1 MKAKSASTYKM
12 LKGLKWFFLY
22 AFLILVLVVSLY
34 PIIFSW
40 FASFKTK
47 QELMTRPNPLSFP
60 ATFTLQNFADAW
72 VVGRMGRYMFNSVCV
87 TVPTVV
93 GVLFLASMA
102 GFGFGKLKF
111 PGRDKIFFVILI
123 GMMIPGQALIISL
136 YYAVVDLN
144 LINNYFGV
152 ILPTLGTAMPFA
164 CFMMRSFYRDLP
176 SELMDS
182 ARIDGCNL
190 FRAFISVFVPL
201 TIPALSA
208 LMIFEF
214 MWVWNDLQLP
224 LLIFFNDNVR
234 TLPLGLKYFSGE
246 FSSNQ
251 ALIAAGV
258 TICTFPIILLYVI
271 FQRSFIRGITAGA
284 VKG

>member
-1 MKAKSASTYKM
+1 MKNDSGYRIRN
-12 LKGLKWFFLY
+12 GLKWFFLY
-22 AFLILVLVVSLY
+22 AFLIFMLIFSIY
-34 PIIFSW
+34 PILFSW
-40 FASFKTK
+40 FAAFKTK
-47 QELMTRPNPLSFP
+47 QELMTSPNPLSFP
-60 ATFTLQNFADAW
+60 ASFTLKNFADAW
-72 VVGRMGRYMFNSVCV
+72 TVGRMSRYMLNSICV
-87 TVPTVV
+87 TVPTVI

-111 PGRDKIFFVILI
+111 PGRDKVFFFILI

-136 YYAVVDLN
+136 YYVVVDLK
-144 LINNYFGV
+144 LVNNYLGV

-164 CFMMRSFYRDLP
+164 CFMMRSFYKDLP
-176 SELMDS
+176 GELMDS

-190 FRAFISVFVPL
+190 FRAFIRVFFPL
-201 TIPALSA
+201 TLPALSA

-224 LLIFFNDNVR
+224 LLIFFNDDVR

-271 FQRSFIRGITAGA
+271 FQRTFIRGITAGA